1 MLLDLDLLQLLMLF
15 DHHLLQLPSQ
25 CLIIILFSNSLYLI
39 FQLLML
45 HLPTPNASS
54 SSNSECFI
62 FPVIHQVGMP
72 FSCSA
77 AFCCRSGFY
86 GFEICFGFCEIW
98 LQNIL
103 SSPIVSPIVLPLYES
118 NLMKSFCSSQKKSNF
133 FASLAMVSRASFFL
147 VKCWRKTIFH
157 GAVVSLP
164 FRPRWSQQTK
174 EKIGKFF
181 MTLETFKIDHFFP
194 LALAS

>member
-1 MLLDLDLLQLLMLF
+1 MLLDLDLLQLLMLL

-25 CLIIILFSNSLYLI
+25 CLIIIFLFRNALYLI

-54 SSNSECFI
+54 SSNSQCFI
-62 FPVIHQVGMP
+62 FPVIHQVGMS

-86 GFEICFGFCEIW
+86 GFEICFGLCEIW
-98 LQNIL
+98 LQDIL
-103 SSPIVSPIVLPLYES
+103 LSPIVSPIVLPLYV
-118 NLMKSFCSSQKKSNF
+118 NLIWWNPFVAPNF
-133 FASLAMVSRASFFL
+133 FASSAMVLRASFFL

-164 FRPRWSQQTK
+164 FRPRSSQQTK

-181 MTLETFKIDHFFP
+181 MALETFKIDHFFP